1 MFFSD
6 SCISKRAKLEKEEK
20 IINKEKMTI
29 DRLIANV
36 GKEMVSLS
44 IKAATL
50 SANSVCLFGFYEFEQ
65 PEGVM
70 KLKKKN
76 K

>member
-1 MFFSD
+1 
-6 SCISKRAKLEKEEK
+6 
-20 IINKEKMTI
+20 MTI

-44 IKAATL
+44 IKAAKL

>member
-1 MFFSD
+1 M
-6 SCISKRAKLEKEEK
+6 
-20 IINKEKMTI
+20 INKIVTNI
-29 DRLIANV
+29 GNGIV
-36 GKEMVSLS
+36 ILS
-44 IKAATL
+44 VMFARL